1 MNKYFAMRKI
11 IILLFLIIPCFA
23 LSQENQYNPQITRL
37 TLEDVIQIAQQQSPS
52 AMSAR
57 HRFKNSYWQYRYFK
71 ANYMP
76 QVSLYGNPLQ
86 FENQNRMI
94 ETPTGSEFVRYNQ
107 IYSDLSLGIDQ
118 AVGFTGGNLSVF
130 TNLGYTMNFKEDTM
144 YFSSAPINVR
154 YTQPIFGYNSY
165 KWERKIEPIKF
176 KEAQQSYIESMEDV
190 AITAANYFFSCLLAQ
205 MNKSIQEINLANNDT
220 LHQIAQ
226 GRYMMGTIAENEV
239 LNMELNY
246 LNSKSQLETAK
257 LDLEMNLF
265 DLKSFLRI
273 KEDAEIELIPPAI
286 IPELEIDADEAVI
299 QANENRSD
307 VLSYERQ
314 LIEAEQALT
323 KAKRE
328 GRFSMDL
335 SLTYGLDKT
344 APTFPQ
350 AYREPSQRQV
360 AMLGINVPILDWG
373 RAKGQIKMAESQQEL
388 IRTTVEQNI
397 IDFNQEIY
405 IKAKQFNMQYSQLMI
420 AAKSD
425 TVAQKRYE
433 FTKQRYLI
441 GTIDI
446 TELNSSLA
454 DKDSN
459 QRGYI
464 AALQQFWVN
473 YFQIRRLTLYDFVR
487 KEKIKTEID
496 VLMQ

>member
-1 MNKYFAMRKI
+1 MKKN
-11 IILLFLIIPCFA
+11 IILLLLLIPCFA
-23 LSQENQYNPQITRL
+23 FPQGNQYNPQVTRL

-52 AMSAR
+52 AMTAR
-57 HRFKNSYWQYRYFK
+57 HRFRNSYWQYRYFK

-86 FENQNRMI
+86 FQNQNKLI
-94 ETPTGSEFVRYNQ
+94 DAVDGSEFVRYNQ
-107 IYSDLSLGIDQ
+107 LYSDLSLGIDQ
-118 AVGFTGGNLSVF
+118 AIGFTGGNISIF

-144 YFSSAPINVR
+144 FFSSAPINIR

-176 KEAQQSYIESMEDV
+176 QEARQSYLEAMEDV
-190 AITAANYFFSCLLAQ
+190 TITAANYFFSCLLTQ
-205 MNKSIQEINLANNDT
+205 MNKSIQETNLANNDT

-226 GRYMMGTIAENEV
+226 GRYLMGTIAENEV

-257 LDLEMNLF
+257 LDLEMKLF

-273 KEDAEIELIPPAI
+273 KEDAEIELIPPII
-286 IPELEIDADEAVI
+286 IPQLEINAEDAVL

-307 VLSYERQ
+307 ILSYERQ
-314 LIEAEQALT
+314 LIEAEQALV

-350 AYREPSQRQV
+350 AYRNPEQRQV
-360 AMLGINVPILDWG
+360 AMVGINVPILDWG
-373 RAKGQIKMAESQQEL
+373 RAKGQIKMAESQMEL
-388 IRTTVEQNI
+388 VKTTVEQDI

-405 IKAKQFNMQYSQLMI
+405 IKAKQFNIQYSQLMI

-459 QRGYI
+459 QKGYI
-464 AALQQFWVN
+464 SALQQYWIN

-487 KEKIKTEID
+487 KEKIKTDFD
-496 VLMQ
+496 VLMK